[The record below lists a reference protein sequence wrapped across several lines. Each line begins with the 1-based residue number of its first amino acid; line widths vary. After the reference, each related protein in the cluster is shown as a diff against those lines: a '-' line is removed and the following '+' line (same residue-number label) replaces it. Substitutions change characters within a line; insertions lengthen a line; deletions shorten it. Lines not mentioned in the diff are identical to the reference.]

1 MENLKIS
8 RSRNRRWWNRLT
20 FRFTLIT
27 GLTMVAVTGVSTYI
41 GTTLERK
48 QQLQALEGQAAHLA
62 ELLAANVASALF
74 TFNQAH
80 ITATVDAFKSD
91 PTIRLVQIKEQSGN
105 VVGSGGE
112 SKEQRGVIVTTRQV
126 KVGGQ
131 AVGSVALG
139 ISTES
144 VEQTLRRTWWILI
157 LRELA
162 GLVVLFLVLAYM
174 VRRHISKPLRVAA
187 DRLRDIAQGEGDLTK
202 RLDESSR
209 NEIASLAHWFNEFVG
224 KLSPV
229 IAQVR
234 SAAGALSSAS
244 SQVSASAQTLS
255 VGTSEQA
262 AAVEET
268 SSSLDQMNASITQN
282 AENSRQMERMAVT
295 GAKDMEESGKAVAE
309 SVEAMKTIAE
319 KTSII
324 EEIAYQTNL
333 LALNAAIEAARAG
346 EHGKGFAV
354 VATEVGKLA
363 ERSQRAAQ
371 EISQL
376 TSSSVKVAERSGQLL
391 TELAP
396 AIKKTAELVQE
407 VATASREQ
415 ASGVAQINKAM
426 TRLDQ
431 VTQRAVSGVEQLS
444 QTAQELTVQAERL
457 QYLATRIRV
466 GGNDG
471 ARGYQHHGVIPNAER
486 ALGSSRVMAPTV
498 SARLGNMRG
507 SGVES
512 ASSTERATTSDFS
525 GSIFGQR
532 GKVFG

>member
-27 GLTMVAVTGVSTYI
+27 GLTMVTVTGVSTYI

-48 QQLQALEGQAAHLA
+48 QQLEALEGQAAHLA

-105 VVGSGGE
+105 VVGSAEE

-131 AVGSVALG
+131 VVGSVALG

-162 GLVVLFLVLAYM
+162 GVVVLFLVLAYM
-174 VRRHISKPLRVAA
+174 VRRHVSKPLRVAA

-234 SAAGALSSAS
+234 SAANALSSAS
-244 SQVSASAQTLS
+244 TQVSASAQTLS

-282 AENSRQMERMAVT
+282 AENSRQMEQTALE
-295 GAKDMEESGKAVAE
+295 GAKDMEESGKAVAQ

-354 VATEVGKLA
+354 VAAEVGKLA

-371 EISQL
+371 EISEL

-415 ASGVAQINKAM
+415 ASGVSQVNRAM
-426 TRLDQ
+426 GQVDQ
-431 VTQRAVSGVEQLS
+431 VTQRNAAAAEELSSTAEEMASQAASLQQLMSSFRVSGEQTSERPS
-444 QTAQELTVQAERL
+444 QMPLPRSAAPGNGHSQPKPSAPSRRTGPVKKGDSQAQVDYE
-457 QYLATRIRV
+457 
-466 GGNDG
+466 
-471 ARGYQHHGVIPNAER
+471 
-486 ALGSSRVMAPTV
+486 
-498 SARLGNMRG
+498 
-507 SGVES
+507 ES
-512 ASSTERATTSDFS
+512 EFRRF
-525 GSIFGQR
+525 
-532 GKVFG
+532 